1 MIYVYKLWDFWNG
14 YWIDDTEENRN
25 KIDDSDNKYWMDI
38 DGYQQYKLLVPPS
51 GNISNMRIF

>member
-1 MIYVYKLWDFWNG
+1 MIYVYELWDFWNG

-25 KIDDSDNKYWMDI
+25 KIDDSDSKYWMDV
-38 DGYQQYKLLVPPS
+38 DAYEQYKVLVPPS